1 MTDLIPVPDM
11 QMVWIRL
18 LAPKSPSF
26 TFPDESLRMLAPG
39 GTKNKK
45 GLRVIQES
53 PEDCP
58 YPLLV
63 QLMVSAVTVW
73 FQRACAR
80 TLTDRTTEGER

>member
-39 GTKNKK
+39 GAKNRN
-45 GLRVIQES
+45 GLGVIQES
-53 PEDCP
+53 PGDSP
-58 YPLLV
+58 YLMLV
-63 QLMVSAVTVW
+63 HLMVSAVTVW

-80 TLTDRTTEGER
+80 TLTFLKD

>member
-39 GTKNKK
+39 ARKQNE
-45 GLRVIQES
+45 LRVIQES
-53 PEDCP
+53 PEDGQ
-58 YPLLV
+58 YPLRDTL
-63 QLMVSAVTVW
+63 TVW
-73 FQRACAR
+73 R
-80 TLTDRTTEGER
+80 LD